1 MFSKKLEDL
10 IKASLQDG
18 LLTDQER
25 LAILKRAEQEGEDPD
40 EVAIYI
46 QSLMQKSQQ
55 EHKKEEDQKDELLAI
70 KKKEALGRVCPKC
83 GKPVP
88 PLTLKCEC
96 GYEFQ
101 TDSKGKKQKTAVEE
115 LMEKIE
121 KISSEKKKGDDREED
136 FKKNQRE
143 RIRNT
148 ISLFPVPNTKEDI
161 VDFLSLS
168 APKSQKKGGF
178 LGTKGG
184 RLSAIGGVALVLA
197 ILSILIEII
206 VGAEEIGWTAFL
218 IATVAL
224 FAIIFVALSSSENP
238 DATLIW
244 NEEADAWRSKF
255 DQVMMKGRSLRG
267 DPEFQQQLDYYERIV
282 NSKSN
287 NSGGSFWH

>member
-101 TDSKGKKQKTAVEE
+101 TDGKGKQQKSAVQE

-121 KISSEKKKGDDREED
+121 SISKWKERSTESHFDYLKR
-136 FKKNQRE
+136 QRQAKHDA
-143 RIRNT
+143 

-161 VDFLSLS
+161 IDFLSLS
-168 APKSQKKGGF
+168 APKSVKKGG
-178 LGTKGG
+178 LWGSKGG
-184 RLSAIGGVALVLA
+184 RFAVVIGAIVAIASVVTLVGLIISDSEDVA
-197 ILSILIEII
+197 MVGLIILGM
-206 VGAEEIGWTAFL
+206 GAMSLMPMGMSW
-218 IATVAL
+218 
-224 FAIIFVALSSSENP
+224 SSNP
-238 DATLIW
+238 DATLLW

-255 DQVMMKGRSLRG
+255 DQVLMKGRSLRG

-282 NSKSN
+282 NSK
-287 NSGGSFWH
+287 